1 MWYTALLIGIT
12 GSLHCAGMCSPLLMA
27 VTNLTKSVVV
37 NRLLYNG
44 GRILTY
50 AILGS
55 LFSGAGSFLPISPY
69 QNLLSLLFGAAIIVV
84 AFFRI
89 GHTRIPFLFHA
100 VSLFTTFLKE
110 KFAFLLARKTFAAV
124 FMMGMLNGFLPCGMT
139 LIALT
144 YCLLLAGPID
154 GFNFML
160 FFGIGTLP
168 VMLGFAPMISVAI
181 KRLNVSLQKA
191 TTVMMLCSGVIL
203 VVRVFI
209 YAGVEAAYKNV
220 GIVDIILCR

>member
-27 VTNLTKSVVV
+27 ITNLTKSVVI

-50 AILGS
+50 AMLGS

-69 QNLLSLLFGAAIIVV
+69 QNLLSILFGVIIIFV

-89 GHTRIPFLFHA
+89 GHTRIPLMFRA
-100 VSLFTTFLKE
+100 VNRLTTFLKE
-110 KFAFLLARKTFAAV
+110 KFAVLFSRKTFAAV
-124 FMMGMLNGFLPCGMT
+124 FMMGILNGFLPCGMT
-139 LIALT
+139 LIALS

-160 FFGIGTLP
+160 VFGIGTLP
-168 VMLGFAPMISVAI
+168 VMLGFAPVLSVVI
-181 KRLNVSLQKA
+181 KRLNLSLQKA
-191 TTVMMLCSGVIL
+191 TTVMMVCSGIIL
-203 VVRVFI
+203 VARVFI
-209 YAGVEAAYKNV
+209 HASVEAGYQNA

>member
-27 VTNLTKSVVV
+27 VTNLTKSVVI

-50 AILGS
+50 AMLGG
-55 LFSGAGSFLPISPY
+55 LFGRAGSFLPISPY
-69 QNLLSLLFGAAIIVV
+69 QNLLSLLFGMVIIIV

-100 VSLFTTFLKE
+100 VNRLTTFLKE
-110 KFAFLLARKTFAAV
+110 KFAVLLSRKTFAAV

-139 LIALT
+139 LVALS
-144 YCLLLAGPID
+144 YCLLLAGPVD

-160 FFGIGTLP
+160 VFGIGTLP
-168 VMLGFAPMISVAI
+168 VMLGFAPVLSMAI
-181 KRLNVSLQKA
+181 KKLNLSLQKV
-191 TTVMMLCSGVIL
+191 TTVMMVCSGVIL
-203 VVRVFI
+203 VARVFI
-209 YAGVEAAYKNV
+209 HASVEAGYQNS

>member
-27 VTNLTKSVVV
+27 VTNLTKSVVL

-50 AILGS
+50 AVLGS
-55 LFSGAGSFLPISPY
+55 FFSGVGFLLPISPY
-69 QNLLSLLFGAAIIVV
+69 QNLLSLVFGVAIIVV

-89 GHTRIPFLFHA
+89 GHVRIPLLFA
-100 VSLFTTFLKE
+100 GVTRLTRFLKE
-110 KFAFLLARKTFAAV
+110 KFAFLLTRKTFVAV

-139 LIALT
+139 LIALS
-144 YCLLLAGPID
+144 YCLVLAGPVD

-160 FFGIGTLP
+160 LFGIGTLP
-168 VMLGFAPMISVAI
+168 VMLGFAPMLSLAI
-181 KRLNVSLQKA
+181 KKLNVSLQKA
-191 TTVMMLCSGVIL
+191 TTVMMICSGAIL
-203 VVRVFI
+203 VARVFI
-209 YAGVEAAYKNV
+209 HASMEAVVKHA